1 MSLYQLDVVFPK
13 ENVSMSYRLE
23 INDDERRESENDES
37 GRNNESEFKDD
48 STFILM
54 KNRKKNQAQKTG
66 RVIRY
71 VRFNLKTNTGS
82 YYRENLMLFTSW
94 RNDSSD
100 RVAFSI

>member
-1 MSLYQLDVVFPK
+1 MSLFQLDVVFPK

-54 KNRKKNQAQKTG
+54 KNRKNSSTEDRKSNQ
-66 RVIRY
+66 IC
-71 VRFNLKTNTGS
+71 
-82 YYRENLMLFTSW
+82 
-94 RNDSSD
+94 
-100 RVAFSI
+100 AF

>member
-37 GRNNESEFKDD
+37 GRGNESEFKDD

-54 KNRKKNQAQKTG
+54 KNRIKIKHRRK
-66 RVIRY
+66 
-71 VRFNLKTNTGS
+71 
-82 YYRENLMLFTSW
+82 EE
-94 RNDSSD
+94 
-100 RVAFSI
+100 

>member
-54 KNRKKNQAQKTG
+54 KNRKKIKHRRQ
-66 RVIRY
+66 
-71 VRFNLKTNTGS
+71 
-82 YYRENLMLFTSW
+82 EE
-94 RNDSSD
+94 
-100 RVAFSI
+100 

>member
-1 MSLYQLDVVFPK
+1 
-13 ENVSMSYRLE
+13 MSYRLE

-37 GRNNESEFKDD
+37 GRDNESEFKDD

-54 KNRKKNQAQKTG
+54 KKKNKNQAQK
-66 RVIRY
+66 
-71 VRFNLKTNTGS
+71 NLKIDTGS

-94 RNDSSD
+94 RNESSD

>member
-37 GRNNESEFKDD
+37 GRDNESEFKDD

-54 KNRKKNQAQKTG
+54 KNRIKIKHRSRRK
-66 RVIRY
+66 
-71 VRFNLKTNTGS
+71 
-82 YYRENLMLFTSW
+82 EE
-94 RNDSSD
+94 
-100 RVAFSI
+100 

>member
-37 GRNNESEFKDD
+37 GRDNESEFKDD

-54 KNRKKNQAQKTG
+54 KNRIKIKHRRK
-66 RVIRY
+66 
-71 VRFNLKTNTGS
+71 
-82 YYRENLMLFTSW
+82 EE
-94 RNDSSD
+94 
-100 RVAFSI
+100 

>member
-37 GRNNESEFKDD
+37 GRGNESEFKDD

-54 KNRKKNQAQKTG
+54 KNRKKIKHRRQ
-66 RVIRY
+66 
-71 VRFNLKTNTGS
+71 
-82 YYRENLMLFTSW
+82 EE
-94 RNDSSD
+94 
-100 RVAFSI
+100 